1 MAFADKKAAF
11 AYVNE
16 YQKEKYDRITVMAGK
31 GKKAEYQAAAKA
43 AGMSLSAFIEMC
55 VDEKISKEYKGEGNP
70 VPLTIPLGSSGKGGR
85 GLGMV
90 P

>member
-16 YQKEKYDRITVMAGK
+16 YQKEKYDRITVMASK

-43 AGMSLSAFIEMC
+43 AGLSLSAFIE
-55 VDEKISKEYKGEGNP
+55 K
-70 VPLTIPLGSSGKGGR
+70 
-85 GLGMV
+85 
-90 P
+90 

>member
-1 MAFADKKAAF
+1 MKKFSIDDNIVLGRGGDRMAFADKKAAF

-55 VDEKISKEYKGEGNP
+55 VDEKISKKI
-70 VPLTIPLGSSGKGGR
+70 V
-85 GLGMV
+85 
-90 P
+90 